1 MCHPCVVEDEFNFT
15 FDLYPVG
22 RWFESPAVPKTKSQ
36 NRSGEDDG
44 RLVLSVV
51 LHQLQSQR
59 SSTFLPTRIHHL
71 EVPQPRS
78 RSFKTDLKTFSNYY
92 TGFPVSLGLLHRTTF
107 PSQIK
112 SVVLLEK
119 LALLRRWIK
128 TISRWSRK
136 IQGLLLC
143 RQDSDSDSDLLSL
156 RCTVYVHTCERLK
169 PRSSNTITSAKTW
182 WKYTIK
188 TLKPTMVKNS
198 KTNIKNKVQDAK
210 SCCTERNTAIQQQVP
225 ANSFSCIN

>member
-1 MCHPCVVEDEFNFT
+1 MWVHNLSSAVPSLVTGYAKCVIQALLKMNLISRSICT
-15 FDLYPVG
+15 LVG

-44 RLVLSVV
+44 RLILSVV

-78 RSFKTDLKTFSNYY
+78 RSFKTDLKTFSNYN

-107 PSQIK
+107 PTQIK

-128 TISRWSRK
+128 TIFRWSRK

-143 RQDSDSDSDLLSL
+143 RQD
-156 RCTVYVHTCERLK
+156 
-169 PRSSNTITSAKTW
+169 
-182 WKYTIK
+182 
-188 TLKPTMVKNS
+188 
-198 KTNIKNKVQDAK
+198 
-210 SCCTERNTAIQQQVP
+210 
-225 ANSFSCIN
+225 

>member
-1 MCHPCVVEDEFNFT
+1 MWVHNLSSAVPSLVTGYAKCVIQALLKMNLISRSICT
-15 FDLYPVG
+15 LVG

-78 RSFKTDLKTFSNYY
+78 RSFKTDLKTFSNYN
-92 TGFPVSLGLLHRTTF
+92 TGFPVSLGLLHRITF

-119 LALLRRWIK
+119 LAILRWWIK
-128 TISRWSRK
+128 TIFRWSRK

-156 RCTVYVHTCERLK
+156 RCTAYVHTCERHM

-188 TLKPTMVKNS
+188 TLKQSAGCQELLHRT
-198 KTNIKNKVQDAK
+198 
-210 SCCTERNTAIQQQVP
+210 
-225 ANSFSCIN
+225 